1 MLKLE
6 IREVNGENKLT
17 INAEGNTPTV
27 IGEIGHAFTGLMMTF
42 YETSSQDPKLSR
54 LNNLINESDVNPWAA
69 FEIGLKKVFE
79 ISLENAKKEICKTQ
93 QGNAETT
100 HKTFDFADFFKR
112 DGETY
117 KL

>member
-17 INAEGNTPTV
+17 INAEGDTPTV
-27 IGEIGHAFTGLMMTF
+27 IGEIGDAFTGLMMIF
-42 YETSSQDPKLSR
+42 YETSSQDSKLSY
-54 LNNLINESDVNPWAA
+54 LTNLINETDVNPWAA
-69 FEIGLKKVFE
+69 FEVGLKKVFE
-79 ISLENAKKEICKTQ
+79 ISLEDAKKEISKVR

-100 HKTFDFADFFKR
+100 HKTFDFAGFFKR
-112 DGETY
+112 DGETD